1 MKYLYFS
8 LAVLIILFSSCTSS
22 DDSGIIEDPIE
33 FTYFPPIT
41 GTEWETSTPESLNWD
56 IQKLSELNT
65 FLETNET
72 RAFIIL
78 VDGKIVVEEYWNN
91 DLLGQPFTS
100 ESNWYWASA
109 GKSLTAT
116 LIGIAQE
123 EGFLNINDKTSD
135 YLGSGWTSMSQ
146 AQEDLITIKNHLTF
160 TTGIDYNVTNQDC
173 YDPSCLNYLN
183 NPNNEWYYHNA
194 TYLIT
199 HDILEA
205 ATGVTN
211 NEYTNTAIKNK
222 IGMTGLWANTA
233 QSSNLFFSN
242 ARSAA
247 RFGLLTLNGGNW
259 DGTAVLNDTSYF
271 TTMTNSSQTINPSYG
286 YLWWLNGKDSVVFPG
301 STASIP
307 SSITP
312 SAPQDMISALGK
324 DGQFID
330 VIPSLNMV
338 VIRMGDTSAQE
349 PVPVL
354 FHDEMWEKLMDATE

>member
-1 MKYLYFS
+1 MKYLYFPIT
-8 LAVLIILFSSCTSS
+8 VWIILLSSCTSP
-22 DDSGIIEDPIE
+22 DDSGNTEDPNE

-41 GTEWETSTPESLNWD
+41 GTNWETTTPSTLGWNT
-56 IQKLSELNT
+56 QKLNELHT

-72 RAFIIL
+72 RAFIVL
-78 VDGKIVVEEYWNN
+78 VDGKVVVEEYWNN
-91 DLLGQPFTS
+91 DLLGQSFDVNST
-100 ESNWYWASA
+100 WYWASA

-135 YLGSGWTSMSQ
+135 YLGTGWTSMPQ
-146 AQEDLITIKNHLTF
+146 AQEDLITIKNHLTL
-160 TTGIDYNVTNQDC
+160 TTGIDFNVTNEDC
-173 YDPSCLNYLN
+173 YDPSCFNYLVDAG
-183 NPNNEWYYHNA
+183 NEWYYHNG

-211 NEYTNTAIKNK
+211 NEFTTTAIKDK
-222 IGMTGLWANTA
+222 IGMSGLWVNTA

-247 RFGLLTLNGGNW
+247 RFGLLTLNEGTW
-259 DGTAVLNDTSYF
+259 DGTAVLGDSNYFNAMINTS
-271 TTMTNSSQTINPSYG
+271 QPINESYG
-286 YLWWLNGKDSVVFPG
+286 HLWWLNGKNSLRFPG
-301 STASIP
+301 STATIP
-307 SSITP
+307 SAVTP
-312 SAPQDMISALGK
+312 SGPSDMISALGK

-330 VIPSLNMV
+330 VVPSLDMV
-338 VIRMGDTSAQE
+338 VIRMGGSSAQE

-354 FHDEMWEKLMDATE
+354 FHDEMWSKLMEVME